1 MNRHVQI
8 REIPEEAHRKLKA
21 RAAAEGL
28 SMSDYLKRLIELEF
42 LQTLRRYLRRGEI
55 DRDRAA
61 DALRNFADM
70 EIERCAHAP
79 LRARVWDL
87 RENLTAYDAAY
98 IALAELL
105 DAPLWTRDRQLSSV
119 LGHSA
124 RVELL

>member
-8 REIPEEAHRKLKA
+8 REIPEETHRKLKA

-105 DAPLWTRDRQLSSV
+105 DAPLWTRDRQLSAV
-119 LGHSA
+119 PGHSA
-124 RVELL
+124 RVEAL